1 MHIPVQTG
9 NQLGEVGNRLVDM
22 GLNIDQTTEKTTDRN
37 WLTFAIGC
45 LQIGKFGWGFKPY
58 THYVIQNHANCI
70 FDRSPIDKIN

>member
-22 GLNIDQTTEKTTDRN
+22 GLNIDQTTENDDRN
-37 WLTFAIGC
+37 WSTFAIGC

-58 THYVIQNHANCI
+58 TH
-70 FDRSPIDKIN
+70 